1 LMYYLVIRYAL
12 QGAIVSG
19 IICLASSRT
28 LGIIDKIKVDFA
40 SAATRCCWWWR
51 WLLMQS

>member
-1 LMYYLVIRYAL
+1 MYYLVISYAL
-12 QGAIVSG
+12 QGAIVGG

-40 SAATRCCWWWR
+40 SAVTGCC
-51 WLLMQS
+51 